1 MQGARAA
8 GYSETRVA
16 EEKGTEGE
24 KMMTGKLRI
33 ALYCV
38 ILGLGAVI
46 ASGGVRRQAK
56 LAVAMLGC
64 ALVVAGGSL
73 SLERREP

>member
-1 MQGARAA
+1 
-8 GYSETRVA
+8 
-16 EEKGTEGE
+16 
-24 KMMTGKLRI
+24 MMTGKLRI